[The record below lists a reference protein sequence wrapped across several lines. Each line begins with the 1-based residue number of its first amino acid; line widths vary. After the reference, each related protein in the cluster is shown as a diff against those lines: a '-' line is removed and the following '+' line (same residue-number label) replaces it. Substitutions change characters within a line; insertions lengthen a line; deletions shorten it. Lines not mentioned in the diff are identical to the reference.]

1 MKNYFV
7 TVGMEVHAELKTKSK
22 MWCDCANVPL
32 EREINKHICSICT
45 AQPGTLPVPNKEAIR
60 KVITVGLACN
70 SRIADFT
77 EFDRKNYFYP
87 DIPKGYQIT
96 QYLYPIVAGG
106 ALSGVP
112 LTRIHQEEDTAKSD
126 HESNIG
132 TLIDFNRAGVPL
144 MELVTEAVTYD
155 SAEAAA
161 KGSGDFCRDL
171 QRLLRTLD
179 ASDANM
185 EMGQMRC
192 EANISITLDK
202 NVFGT
207 KCEVKNLNSFA
218 SVEKAI
224 RYEVERH
231 AEMLA
236 EGKTIVQETRGWDEN
251 KNETFSQRKK
261 ENAHDY
267 RYFPDPDLPKMYL
280 HKLFDIEKMRAE
292 LPELPWDKKVRLA
305 TLGLQEK
312 HIEMMIDDK
321 ELSDYFDS
329 VCDIAGVAYT
339 KNVAN
344 YLLTD
349 ASGLLSKG
357 DEYKLPAPNNFATL
371 IKMSADGDLSSRATK
386 DILEVIMRKDQD
398 PRAYAE
404 ANSLIQKTDTEALAK
419 IVAKVISE
427 NTKEWEEYKGG
438 AEKLQMFFVGKCMK
452 EAAGSGNPQLFIE
465 LIKNATN
472 N

>member
-1 MKNYFV
+1 
-7 TVGMEVHAELKTKSK
+7 
-22 MWCDCANVPL
+22 
-32 EREINKHICSICT
+32 
-45 AQPGTLPVPNKEAIR
+45 
-60 KVITVGLACN
+60 
-70 SRIADFT
+70 
-77 EFDRKNYFYP
+77 
-87 DIPKGYQIT
+87 
-96 QYLYPIVAGG
+96 
-106 ALSGVP
+106 
-112 LTRIHQEEDTAKSD
+112 
-126 HESNIG
+126 
-132 TLIDFNRAGVPL
+132 
-144 MELVTEAVTYD
+144 
-155 SAEAAA
+155 
-161 KGSGDFCRDL
+161 
-171 QRLLRTLD
+171 
-179 ASDANM
+179 
-185 EMGQMRC
+185 
-192 EANISITLDK
+192 
-202 NVFGT
+202 
-207 KCEVKNLNSFA
+207 
-218 SVEKAI
+218 
-224 RYEVERH
+224 
-231 AEMLA
+231 MLA

-398 PRAYAE
+398 PGAYAE

-438 AEKLQMFFVGKCMK
+438 AEKLQMFFVTLNYL
-452 EAAGSGNPQLFIE
+452 SNS
-465 LIKNATN
+465 
-472 N
+472 